1 MTDQTQDNPET
12 AAAEAE
18 AAEAVAAGA
27 PGAERVAELEAQ
39 LAEQKNQTLRALAE
53 TENVRR
59 RLEQQAE
66 DRGKYAISNFAKD
79 MLQVADNLRRAL
91 EAIPESGR
99 ADPLVQSLCIG
110 VEMTERELLAALE
123 RYGVK
128 PVAGLGTRFDPNFHQ
143 AVMEVD
149 DPSQP
154 QGTVVMMMQT
164 GYTIQDRL
172 LRPAMVGVSRGGPKA
187 PPPGSDSPA
196 DAAEEAPAEHRVDTR
211 V

>member
-1 MTDQTQDNPET
+1 MTDEKQESPET
-12 AAAEAE
+12 EAAAAEA
-18 AAEAVAAGA
+18 APAEA
-27 PGAERVAELEAQ
+27 PGSDRIAELEAQ
-39 LAEQKNQTLRALAE
+39 LADQKNQTLRALAE

-66 DRGKYAISNFAKD
+66 DRGKYAIANFAKD

-99 ADPLVQSLCIG
+99 SDPLVQSLSVG
-110 VEMTERELLAALE
+110 VEMTERELLVALE

-149 DPSQP
+149 EPSQP

-164 GYTIQDRL
+164 GYTINDRL

-187 PPPGSDSPA
+187 PPPGSEP
-196 DAAEEAPAEHRVDTR
+196 PAEAQGQAQPEQRVDTR

>member
-1 MTDQTQDNPET
+1 MTDEQPQTPET
-12 AAAEAE
+12 DADAAPAEAPANAAE
-18 AAEAVAAGA
+18 
-27 PGAERVAELEAQ
+27 RIAELEAQ
-39 LAEQKNQTLRALAE
+39 SAEQKNQLLRALAE

-66 DRGKYAISNFAKD
+66 DRGKYAVANFAKD

-91 EAIPESGR
+91 EAIPESAR
-99 ADPLVQSLCIG
+99 DDSLVQSLAVG
-110 VEMTERELLAALE
+110 VEMTERELLGSLE

-143 AVMEVD
+143 AVMEMEDVN
-149 DPSQP
+149 QP
-154 QGTVVMMMQT
+154 QGTVVMVMQT
-164 GYTIQDRL
+164 GYMMHDRL

-187 PPPGSDSPA
+187 PPPGTESPA
-196 DAAEEAPAEHRVDTR
+196 AEAKAEPEHKVDTQ